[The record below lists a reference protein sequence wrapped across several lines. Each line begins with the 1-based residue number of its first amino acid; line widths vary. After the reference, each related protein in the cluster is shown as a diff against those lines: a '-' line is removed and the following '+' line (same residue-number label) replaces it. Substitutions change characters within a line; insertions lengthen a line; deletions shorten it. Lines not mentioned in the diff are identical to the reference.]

1 MSRPS
6 TATATSSRLKK
17 FCSWPRATSCWTSS
31 TAMICSSVMRLTSG
45 CSVARRTERRRSS
58 RFARHRS
65 AAVPG
70 LWPWQ
75 NEVLTA
81 YAGTSGAAAVELP
94 TGTRRPSS
102 AWLPA
107 SIFREGK
114 GGRVTYLADD
124 RQLVQQVERHGR
136 DLGFPIVRFQGAKD
150 SWSASGVRAF
160 NFAEAIGVMKYWNY
174 FNASP
179 GVEPA
184 GMLILNDVRLLEGPL
199 RDLFSVFISRRGTL
213 YTEIL
218 KLIVACDPYYSLTE
232 DLLNGL
238 EPMRA
243 PEMLVSP
250 TVPRSPTRCATA
262 GAHVVWTSGLASGT
276 ASARDL

>member
-1 MSRPS
+1 M
-6 TATATSSRLKK
+6 
-17 FCSWPRATSCWTSS
+17 
-31 TAMICSSVMRLTSG
+31 
-45 CSVARRTERRRSS
+45 
-58 RFARHRS
+58 
-65 AAVPG
+65 
-70 LWPWQ
+70 WPWQ

-94 TGTRRPSS
+94 TGTRETLVGLV
-102 AWLPA
+102 AGEH
-107 SIFREGK
+107 FREGK

-250 TVPRSPTRCATA
+250 DRAALADEVRDRRCSCGLDLRSRVGHCLRPRSVR
-262 GAHVVWTSGLASGT
+262 TSRQPLSPHCGPVRFRLGPPH
-276 ASARDL
+276 SAA